1 MDLMKFKGVDNA
13 VKMTIR
19 LSIGY
24 CVVLTIAF
32 ITCIIYQTMKL
43 EKAYSQA
50 LVIDKNGE
58 VYEASGMPASNMRR
72 FEYINHVKTFWSEK
86 MGMPFGR
93 KSTYEKN
100 ITSALNLIG
109 NKGKELLNEYNDVN
123 MLNSLVQK
131 NIRYGVSI
139 DEIVIDMG
147 TIPVTG
153 KILFTQTGYRARGKI
168 SRKVEAEFSIYDV
181 SRSEEN
187 AHGAKIE
194 DWIVHYLAPI
204 EDNQEEYNNTQP
216 EKSLTNMKTNNFLKR
231 QKASF

>member
-1 MDLMKFKGVDNA
+1 MKFKGVDNA

-24 CVVLTIAF
+24 CVILTAAF
-32 ITCIIYQTMKL
+32 ITCIIYQTIKL

-58 VYEASGMPASNMRR
+58 VYEASRMPASNMRR
-72 FEYINHVKTFWSEK
+72 FEYINHVKTFVSKWYAFDEN
-86 MGMPFGR
+86 
-93 KSTYEKN
+93 TYERN
-100 ITSALNLIG
+100 IISALNLIG

-139 DEIVIDMG
+139 DEIVIDMN

-153 KILFTQTGYRARGKI
+153 KVVFTQTGYRARGKI

-194 DWIVHYLAPI
+194 DWIVHYSAPI
-204 EDNQEEYNNTQP
+204 EENQKEYNTQP
-216 EKSLTNMKTNNFLKR
+216 EKSEEHEN
-231 QKASF
+231 

>member
-24 CVVLTIAF
+24 CVILTIAF
-32 ITCIIYQTMKL
+32 ITSIIYQTIKL

-58 VYEASGMPASNMRR
+58 VYKASGMPASNMRR
-72 FEYINHVKTFWSEK
+72 FEYINHVKTFVGKWYAFDEN
-86 MGMPFGR
+86 
-93 KSTYEKN
+93 TYEGN
-100 ITSALNLIG
+100 IASALNLIG

-139 DEIVIDMG
+139 DEITIDMG

-153 KILFTQTGYRARGKI
+153 KILFTQTGYRARGKV

-194 DWIVHYLAPI
+194 DWIVHYSAPI
-204 EDNQEEYNNTQP
+204 EDNQEEYNNQP
-216 EKSLTNMKTNNFLKR
+216 ENSDEHEN
-231 QKASF
+231 

>member
-24 CVVLTIAF
+24 CVILTIAF
-32 ITCIIYQTMKL
+32 ITCIIYQTIKL

-58 VYEASGMPASNMRR
+58 VYKASGMPASNMRR
-72 FEYINHVKTFWSEK
+72 FEYINHVKTFVGKWYAFDEN
-86 MGMPFGR
+86 
-93 KSTYEKN
+93 TYEGN
-100 ITSALNLIG
+100 IASALNLIG

-139 DEIVIDMG
+139 DEITIDMG

-153 KILFTQTGYRARGKI
+153 KILFTQTGYRARGKV

-187 AHGAKIE
+187 AHWAKIE
-194 DWIVHYLAPI
+194 DWIVHYSAPI
-204 EDNQEEYNNTQP
+204 EDNQEEYNNQP
-216 EKSLTNMKTNNFLKR
+216 ENSDEHEN
-231 QKASF
+231 

>member
-24 CVVLTIAF
+24 CVILTIAF
-32 ITCIIYQTMKL
+32 ITCIIYQTIKL

-58 VYEASGMPASNMRR
+58 VYKASGMPASNMRR
-72 FEYINHVKTFWSEK
+72 FEYINHVKTFVGKWYAFDEN
-86 MGMPFGR
+86 
-93 KSTYEKN
+93 TYEGN
-100 ITSALNLIG
+100 IASALNLIG

-139 DEIVIDMG
+139 DEITIDMG

-153 KILFTQTGYRARGKI
+153 KILFTQTGYRARGKV

-194 DWIVHYLAPI
+194 DWIVHYSARI
-204 EDNQEEYNNTQP
+204 EDNQEEYNNQP
-216 EKSLTNMKTNNFLKR
+216 ENSDEHEN
-231 QKASF
+231 

>member
-24 CVVLTIAF
+24 CVILTIAF
-32 ITCIIYQTMKL
+32 ITCIIYQTIKL

-58 VYEASGMPASNMRR
+58 VYKASGMPASNMRR
-72 FEYINHVKTFWSEK
+72 FEYINHIKTFVGKWYAFDEN
-86 MGMPFGR
+86 
-93 KSTYEKN
+93 TYEGN
-100 ITSALNLIG
+100 IASALNLIG

-139 DEIVIDMG
+139 DEITIDMG

-153 KILFTQTGYRARGKI
+153 KILFTQTGYRARGKV

-194 DWIVHYLAPI
+194 DWIVHYSAPI
-204 EDNQEEYNNTQP
+204 EDNQEEYNNQP
-216 EKSLTNMKTNNFLKR
+216 ENSDEHEN
-231 QKASF
+231 

>member
-24 CVVLTIAF
+24 CVILTIAF
-32 ITCIIYQTMKL
+32 ITCIIYQTIKL

-58 VYEASGMPASNMRR
+58 VYKASGMPASNMRR
-72 FEYINHVKTFWSEK
+72 FEYINHVKTFVGKWYE
-86 MGMPFGR
+86 FDEN
-93 KSTYEKN
+93 TYEGN
-100 ITSALNLIG
+100 FASALNLIG

-139 DEIVIDMG
+139 DEITIDMG

-153 KILFTQTGYRARGKI
+153 KILFTQTGYRARGKV

-194 DWIVHYLAPI
+194 DWIVHYSAPI
-204 EDNQEEYNNTQP
+204 EDNQEEYNNQP
-216 EKSLTNMKTNNFLKR
+216 ENSDEHEN
-231 QKASF
+231 

>member
-24 CVVLTIAF
+24 CVILTIAF
-32 ITCIIYQTMKL
+32 ITCIIYQTIKL

-58 VYEASGMPASNMRR
+58 VYKASGMPASNMRR
-72 FEYINHVKTFWSEK
+72 LEYINHVKTFVGKWYAFDEN
-86 MGMPFGR
+86 
-93 KSTYEKN
+93 TYEGN
-100 ITSALNLIG
+100 IASALNLIG

-139 DEIVIDMG
+139 DEITIDMG

-153 KILFTQTGYRARGKI
+153 KILFTQTGYRARGKV

-194 DWIVHYLAPI
+194 DWIVHYSAPI
-204 EDNQEEYNNTQP
+204 EDNQEEYNNQP
-216 EKSLTNMKTNNFLKR
+216 ENSDEHEN
-231 QKASF
+231 

>member
-24 CVVLTIAF
+24 CVILTIAF
-32 ITCIIYQTMKL
+32 ITCIIYQTIKL

-58 VYEASGMPASNMRR
+58 VYKASGMPASNMRR
-72 FEYINHVKTFWSEK
+72 FEYINHVKTFVGKWYAFDEN
-86 MGMPFGR
+86 
-93 KSTYEKN
+93 TYEGN
-100 ITSALNLIG
+100 IASALNLIG

-139 DEIVIDMG
+139 DEITIDMG

-153 KILFTQTGYRARGKI
+153 KILFTQTGYRARGKV

-194 DWIVHYLAPI
+194 DWIVHYSAPI
-204 EDNQEEYNNTQP
+204 EDNQEEYNNQL
-216 EKSLTNMKTNNFLKR
+216 ENSDEHEN
-231 QKASF
+231 

>member
-1 MDLMKFKGVDNA
+1 MDLMKFKGADNA

-19 LSIGY
+19 LSVGY
-24 CVVLTIAF
+24 CIILTIAF
-32 ITCIIYQTMKL
+32 ATCIVYLTVKL

-58 VYEASGMPASNMRR
+58 VYEASGMPASHMRK
-72 FEYINHVKTFWSEK
+72 FEYMNHVRTFVGKWYAFDEN
-86 MGMPFGR
+86 
-93 KSTYEKN
+93 TYEKN
-100 ITSALNLIG
+100 IASALNLIG

-131 NIRYGVSI
+131 NIRYGVTI
-139 DEIVIDMG
+139 DDIAIDMN

-153 KILFTQTGYRARGKI
+153 RIVFTQTGYRARGRV
-168 SRKVEAEFSIYDV
+168 SRKVEAEVSIYVV

-194 DWIVHYLAPI
+194 DWIVHYSAPI
-204 EDNQEEYNNTQP
+204 EDAKEDNDSSKPENTEEHENEQAN
-216 EKSLTNMKTNNFLKR
+216 EG
-231 QKASF
+231 

>member
-24 CVVLTIAF
+24 CVILTIAF
-32 ITCIIYQTMKL
+32 ITCIIYQTIKL

-58 VYEASGMPASNMRR
+58 VYKASGMPASNMRR
-72 FEYINHVKTFWSEK
+72 FEYINHVKTFVGKWYAFDEN
-86 MGMPFGR
+86 
-93 KSTYEKN
+93 TYEGN
-100 ITSALNLIG
+100 IASALNLIG

-139 DEIVIDMG
+139 DEITIDMG

-153 KILFTQTGYRARGKI
+153 KILFTQTGYIARGKV

-194 DWIVHYLAPI
+194 DWIVHYSAPI
-204 EDNQEEYNNTQP
+204 EDNQEEYNNQP
-216 EKSLTNMKTNNFLKR
+216 ENSDEHEN
-231 QKASF
+231 

>member
-24 CVVLTIAF
+24 CVILTIAF
-32 ITCIIYQTMKL
+32 ITCIIYQTIKL
-43 EKAYSQA
+43 EEAYSQA

-58 VYEASGMPASNMRR
+58 VYKASGMPASNMRR
-72 FEYINHVKTFWSEK
+72 FEYINHVKTFVGKWYAFDEN
-86 MGMPFGR
+86 
-93 KSTYEKN
+93 TYEGN
-100 ITSALNLIG
+100 IASALNLIG

-139 DEIVIDMG
+139 DEITIDMG

-153 KILFTQTGYRARGKI
+153 KILFTQTGYRARGKV

-194 DWIVHYLAPI
+194 DWIVHYSAPI
-204 EDNQEEYNNTQP
+204 EDNQEEYNNQP
-216 EKSLTNMKTNNFLKR
+216 ENSDEHEN
-231 QKASF
+231 

>member
-24 CVVLTIAF
+24 CVILTIAF
-32 ITCIIYQTMKL
+32 ITCIIYQTIKL

-58 VYEASGMPASNMRR
+58 VYKASGMPASNMRR
-72 FEYINHVKTFWSEK
+72 FEYINHVKTFVGKWYAFDEN
-86 MGMPFGR
+86 
-93 KSTYEKN
+93 TYEGN
-100 ITSALNLIG
+100 IASALNLIG

-139 DEIVIDMG
+139 DEITIDMG

-153 KILFTQTGYRARGKI
+153 KILFTQTGYRARGKV

-194 DWIVHYLAPI
+194 DWIVHYSAPI
-204 EDNQEEYNNTQP
+204 EDNQEDYNNQP
-216 EKSLTNMKTNNFLKR
+216 ENSDEHEN
-231 QKASF
+231 

>member
-1 MDLMKFKGVDNA
+1 MDLMKFNGVDNA

-24 CVVLTIAF
+24 CVILTIAF
-32 ITCIIYQTMKL
+32 ITCIIYQTIKL

-58 VYEASGMPASNMRR
+58 VYKASGMPASNMRR
-72 FEYINHVKTFWSEK
+72 FEYINHVKTFVGKWYAFDEN
-86 MGMPFGR
+86 
-93 KSTYEKN
+93 TYEGN
-100 ITSALNLIG
+100 IASALNLIG

-139 DEIVIDMG
+139 DEITIDMG

-153 KILFTQTGYRARGKI
+153 KILFTQTGYRARGKV

-194 DWIVHYLAPI
+194 DWIVHYSAPI
-204 EDNQEEYNNTQP
+204 EDNQEEYNNQP
-216 EKSLTNMKTNNFLKR
+216 ENSDEHEN
-231 QKASF
+231 

>member
-24 CVVLTIAF
+24 CVILTIAF
-32 ITCIIYQTMKL
+32 ITCIIYQTIKL

-50 LVIDKNGE
+50 LVSDKNGE
-58 VYEASGMPASNMRR
+58 VYKASGMPASNMRR
-72 FEYINHVKTFWSEK
+72 FEYINHVKTFVGKWYAFDEN
-86 MGMPFGR
+86 
-93 KSTYEKN
+93 TYEGN
-100 ITSALNLIG
+100 IASALNLIG

-139 DEIVIDMG
+139 DEITIDMG

-153 KILFTQTGYRARGKI
+153 KILFTQTGYRARGKV

-194 DWIVHYLAPI
+194 DWIVHYSAPI
-204 EDNQEEYNNTQP
+204 EDNQEEYNNQP
-216 EKSLTNMKTNNFLKR
+216 ENSDEHEN
-231 QKASF
+231 

>member
-24 CVVLTIAF
+24 CVILTIAF
-32 ITCIIYQTMKL
+32 ITCIIYQTIKL

-58 VYEASGMPASNMRR
+58 VYKASGMPASNMRR
-72 FEYINHVKTFWSEK
+72 FEYINHVKTFVGKWYAFDEN
-86 MGMPFGR
+86 
-93 KSTYEKN
+93 TYEGN
-100 ITSALNLIG
+100 IASALNLIG

-139 DEIVIDMG
+139 DEITIDMG

-153 KILFTQTGYRARGKI
+153 KILFTQTGYRARGKV

-194 DWIVHYLAPI
+194 DWIVHYSAPI
-204 EDNQEEYNNTQP
+204 EDNQEEYNNQP
-216 EKSLTNMKTNNFLKR
+216 ENSDEHEN
-231 QKASF
+231 

>member
-24 CVVLTIAF
+24 CVILTIAV
-32 ITCIIYQTMKL
+32 ITCIIYQTIKL

-58 VYEASGMPASNMRR
+58 VYKASGMPASNMRR
-72 FEYINHVKTFWSEK
+72 FEYINHVKTFVGKWYAFDEN
-86 MGMPFGR
+86 
-93 KSTYEKN
+93 TYEGN
-100 ITSALNLIG
+100 IASALNLIG

-139 DEIVIDMG
+139 DEITIDMG

-153 KILFTQTGYRARGKI
+153 KILFTQTGYRARGKV

-194 DWIVHYLAPI
+194 DWIVHYSAPI
-204 EDNQEEYNNTQP
+204 EDNQEEYNNQP
-216 EKSLTNMKTNNFLKR
+216 ENSDEHEN
-231 QKASF
+231 

>member
-32 ITCIIYQTMKL
+32 ITCIIYQTMTL

-58 VYEASGMPASNMRR
+58 VYEASGMPASNMRM
-72 FEYINHVKTFWSEK
+72 FEYINHVKTFVGKWYA
-86 MGMPFGR
+86 
-93 KSTYEKN
+93 YEKN

-194 DWIVHYLAPI
+194 DWIVHYSAPI

-216 EKSLTNMKTNNFLKR
+216 EKSDEHEN
-231 QKASF
+231 

>member
-1 MDLMKFKGVDNA
+1 M
-13 VKMTIR
+13 
-19 LSIGY
+19 
-24 CVVLTIAF
+24 
-32 ITCIIYQTMKL
+32 
-43 EKAYSQA
+43 
-50 LVIDKNGE
+50 
-58 VYEASGMPASNMRR
+58 
-72 FEYINHVKTFWSEK
+72 
-86 MGMPFGR
+86 
-93 KSTYEKN
+93 
-100 ITSALNLIG
+100 
-109 NKGKELLNEYNDVN
+109 NEYNDVN

-194 DWIVHYLAPI
+194 DWIVHYSAPI
-204 EDNQEEYNNTQP
+204 EDNQEVYNNTQP
-216 EKSLTNMKTNNFLKR
+216 EKSDEHEN
-231 QKASF
+231 

>member
-24 CVVLTIAF
+24 CVILTIAF
-32 ITCIIYQTMKL
+32 ITCIIYQTIKL

-58 VYEASGMPASNMRR
+58 VYKASGMPASNMRR
-72 FEYINHVKTFWSEK
+72 FEYINHVKTFVGKWYAFDEN
-86 MGMPFGR
+86 
-93 KSTYEKN
+93 TYEGN
-100 ITSALNLIG
+100 IASALNLIG

-139 DEIVIDMG
+139 DEITIDMG

-153 KILFTQTGYRARGKI
+153 KILFTQTGYRARGKV

-181 SRSEEN
+181 SRSGEN

-194 DWIVHYLAPI
+194 DWIVHYSAPI
-204 EDNQEEYNNTQP
+204 EDNQEEYNNQP
-216 EKSLTNMKTNNFLKR
+216 ENSDEHEN
-231 QKASF
+231 

>member
-24 CVVLTIAF
+24 CVILTIAF
-32 ITCIIYQTMKL
+32 ITCIIYQTIKL

-58 VYEASGMPASNMRR
+58 VYKASGMPASNMRR
-72 FEYINHVKTFWSEK
+72 FEYINHVKTFVGKWYAFDEN
-86 MGMPFGR
+86 
-93 KSTYEKN
+93 TYEGN
-100 ITSALNLIG
+100 IASALNLIG

-139 DEIVIDMG
+139 DEITIDMG

-153 KILFTQTGYRARGKI
+153 KILFTQTGYRARGKV

-194 DWIVHYLAPI
+194 DRIVHYSAPI
-204 EDNQEEYNNTQP
+204 ENNQEEYNNQP
-216 EKSLTNMKTNNFLKR
+216 ENSDEHEN
-231 QKASF
+231 

>member
-72 FEYINHVKTFWSEK
+72 FEYINHVKTFVGKWYAFDEN
-86 MGMPFGR
+86 
-93 KSTYEKN
+93 TYEKN

-194 DWIVHYLAPI
+194 DWIVHYSAPI
-204 EDNQEEYNNTQP
+204 EDNQEVYNNTQP
-216 EKSLTNMKTNNFLKR
+216 KKSDEHEN
-231 QKASF
+231 

>member
-1 MDLMKFKGVDNA
+1 M
-13 VKMTIR
+13 
-19 LSIGY
+19 
-24 CVVLTIAF
+24 
-32 ITCIIYQTMKL
+32 
-43 EKAYSQA
+43 
-50 LVIDKNGE
+50 
-58 VYEASGMPASNMRR
+58 
-72 FEYINHVKTFWSEK
+72 
-86 MGMPFGR
+86 
-93 KSTYEKN
+93 
-100 ITSALNLIG
+100 
-109 NKGKELLNEYNDVN
+109 NEYNDVN

-194 DWIVHYLAPI
+194 DWIVHYSAPI

-216 EKSLTNMKTNNFLKR
+216 ENLTNMKTNNFLKDKNKLLMIIPIVLGGLFLYVFLFTTHHQR
-231 QKASF
+231 KLRK